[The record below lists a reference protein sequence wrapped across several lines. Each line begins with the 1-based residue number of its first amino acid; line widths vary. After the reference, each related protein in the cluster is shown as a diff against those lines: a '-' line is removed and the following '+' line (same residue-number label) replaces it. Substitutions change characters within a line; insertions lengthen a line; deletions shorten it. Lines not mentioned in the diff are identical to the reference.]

1 MRLLVMMDDYDP
13 DLEPL
18 ELEVTSFD
26 DLDKIARRVATKVKS
41 FLRSVP
47 VRKMQS
53 RARFDVTA
61 WYEEPA
67 PPKRGKS
74 KRAKKAA
81 EDGADGD

>member
-1 MRLLVMMDDYDP
+1 MRLLVTMNDYDP

-18 ELEVTSFD
+18 ELEVMSFD

-41 FLRSVP
+41 FLRTVP
-47 VRKMQS
+47 VRKMPS
-53 RARFDVTA
+53 RATFDVTA

-74 KRAKKAA
+74 KREKKPKA
-81 EDGADGD
+81 EGADGD